1 MVHYKLPNIY
11 IPGNYILA
19 GKFDESLASEAS
31 SMEYQLVSPVQVEH
45 GKRLLWPH
53 FGFFY
58 KAVATKISVYFYDL
72 TTATKIFDGGIVNP
86 IGNSIS
92 KEIEWKYLSKNL
104 STLTQFT
111 DMWNANTEKSW
122 QVVQKHTF
130 C

>member
-1 MVHYKLPNIY
+1 M
-11 IPGNYILA
+11 A
-19 GKFDESLASEAS
+19 GEFDASLASAAS
-31 SMEYQLVSPVQVEH
+31 SMEYHLVSAVQVEN

-72 TTATKIFDGGIVNP
+72 TTATKIIDEGIVNP

-92 KEIEWKYLSKNL
+92 KEKEWKYVSKNL

-111 DMWNANTEKSW
+111 NMWSANTEKSW
-122 QVVQKHTF
+122 QVV
-130 C
+130 